1 MSAPFRYARILNGLS
16 SLISR
21 RSAVSRR
28 MRAIAWLSKPQT
40 FSLDAEVQKTRPAG
54 GERFGDRLSCR
65 RGAVAKETA
74 ASSGAANFRP
84 SGARGGGASD
94 EVLDGSR
101 GDAGCQPL
109 PVVPFD
115 GDLSADFVPIATQ
128 QRAAHRYRGVADPLE
143 AVEDVPVTVDVAL
156 SDLPVVGARVS
167 WRAGVGEHDP
177 ALELG
182 YVDVH
187 SDAPDPLHAEL
198 DRRDAAVQRRPI
210 VLNAGRHA
218 DRLALHV
225 HRDLQQRVGI
235 AGLTGKPGQRATHRD
250 RQCRGAGDTGAR
262 R

>member
-54 GERFGDRLSCR
+54 GERFGDRLSRR
-65 RGAVAKETA
+65 RGAIAEQTA
-74 ASSGAANFRP
+74 AAPGAADFRP
-84 SGARGGGASD
+84 GRARRGGASD
-94 EVLDGSR
+94 QVLDSGG
-101 GDAGCQPL
+101 GDAWCQPL

-115 GDLSADFVPIATQ
+115 GDLPADFVPIATQ
-128 QRAAHRYRGVADPLE
+128 QRAAHRHRGVADPLK

-156 SDLPVVGARVS
+156 GDLPVVGARVS
-167 WRAGVGEHDP
+167 WRAGVGEHDS

-182 YVDVH
+182 YVDVQ
-187 SDAPDPLHAEL
+187 SDAPDPFHAEL

-210 VLNAGRHA
+210 VLDAGRYA

-225 HRDLQQRVGI
+225 HRDLQERIGL
-235 AGLTGKPGQRATHRD
+235 AGLTRKPRQRATHRD
-250 RQCRGAGDTGAR
+250 RQRRRAGDTGAR